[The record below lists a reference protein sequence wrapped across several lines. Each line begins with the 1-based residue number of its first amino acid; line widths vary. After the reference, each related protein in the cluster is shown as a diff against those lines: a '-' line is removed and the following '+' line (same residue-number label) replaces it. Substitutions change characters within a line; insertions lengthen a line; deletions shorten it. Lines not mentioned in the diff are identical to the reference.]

1 MIITQSDIDDF
12 VSTYNDFCN
21 LGDVGAPPEID
32 NDEVLR
38 WLADNPQVVIASGY
52 QEFVAGSR
60 SPVYQALQREGELDE
75 IPRPLFRDFNGH
87 WIVPSAVGDIPGEEW
102 GAFRLEALLTV
113 NSMQRELY
121 LDVDEG
127 RLADPS
133 AAIDERQSQIDALS
147 RDSVTTMPSFNKMV
161 EIATKYVDN
170 PLVDPTTWVSPRLW
184 TPSSQAL
191 QKNHLR
197 ACTLAVIHEL
207 QRGDIQ
213 LADLSWQN
221 FEEIVAEILR
231 QCGMEIHLVKEN
243 PQGGRDIIA
252 RAELVPGS
260 EVLTIAVEVK
270 HRDIVDRPIVQQAIQ
285 QNKRFPALML
295 VTSGRF
301 TAGVVKEVAKPE
313 HRMRVVLKDGMAIRD
328 MIRAYRLT

>member
-1 MIITQSDIDDF
+1 MIITQSDIDEF

-21 LGDVGAPPEID
+21 LEDVGVPPEID

-52 QEFVAGSR
+52 QEFVAGNR
-60 SPVYQALQREGELDE
+60 SPVYRALQRDGQLDE
-75 IPRPLFRDFNGH
+75 ISRPLLRDFHGH
-87 WIVPSAVGDIPGEEW
+87 WIVPSMVGDIPDEEW
-102 GAFRLEALLTV
+102 GAFRLDTLLAIS
-113 NSMQRELY
+113 SMQRQLD
-121 LDVDEG
+121 LDVKEG
-127 RLADPS
+127 RLTAHSP
-133 AAIDERQSQIDALS
+133 IVDERQARIDDLS
-147 RDSVTTMPSFNKMV
+147 RESVVTMPSFNRMV

-170 PLVDPTTWVSPRLW
+170 PLIDPTTWVSPRLW

-191 QKNHLR
+191 QKDHLR
-197 ACTLAVIHEL
+197 ASTLAVIEEL
-207 QRGDIQ
+207 QRGHTH
-213 LADLSWQN
+213 LTDLSWQN

-231 QCGMEIHLVKEN
+231 QRGMEIHLVKEN

-270 HRDIVDRPIVQQAIQ
+270 HRDVVDRPIVQQAIQ
-285 QNKRFPALML
+285 QNERFPALML

-313 HRMRVVLKDGMAIRD
+313 HRMRVVLKDGVAIRD